1 MNIICFETELIRGD
15 LMSLNIG
22 GKIKKITSLI
32 RKNIDNSDTFKS
44 NPELTNVT
52 GWTIGFIGKRKYN
65 GIETYQ
71 KDIEKEFK
79 ISRSTASGL
88 LNSMEEHGYIYRKVS
103 TVDSRLKMIYLTE
116 EAIELHKKVL
126 KTFLD
131 IEEKLL
137 VGFSEKEK
145 NNLFEY
151 LLRIEYNLESKEGDL

>member
-1 MNIICFETELIRGD
+1 
-15 LMSLNIG
+15 MSLNIG

-88 LNSMEEHGYIYRKVS
+88 LNTMEEHGYIYREVS
-103 TVDSRLKMIYLTE
+103 SVDSRLKLIHLTE
-116 EAIELHKKVL
+116 KSIELNKKVL
-126 KTFLD
+126 STFAE
-131 IEEKLL
+131 IEQKALL
-137 VGFSEKEK
+137 GFTSKEKEELL
-145 NNLFEY
+145 NY
-151 LLRIEYNLESKEGDL
+151 LIRVETNLEN